1 MCMILFS
8 SELTHVNFKLIEVLD
23 GDFRVDTILESIRLS
38 IHSLELP
45 LGLLFELIESLNRCI
60 QILFVNIRHYSSLI
74 VCKLWSDI
82 LLELLLNHVDI
93 ILIILNCKLLIYLLH
108 SMLHIHTLLYVVLL
122 SHIALELIQHVPQWI
137 PGRELLQAVVKFC
150 LIDLKLWKWDIF
162 I

>member
-1 MCMILFS
+1 
-8 SELTHVNFKLIEVLD
+8 
-23 GDFRVDTILESIRLS
+23 
-38 IHSLELP
+38 LP
-45 LGLLFELIESLNRCI
+45 LVLLFELIESLNRCI
-60 QILFVNIRHYSSLI
+60 QILFVNIGHYSSLI

-93 ILIILNCKLLIYLLH
+93 ILIILNSKLLIYLLH

-137 PGRELLQAVVKFC
+137 PGRELLQPVVKFC

-162 I
+162 IEIFPE